1 MDNQYQKLW
10 ILFRERIARAS
21 NQEDDYASKKDVL
34 RDLLADMAILEAE
47 AVLED

>member
-21 NQEDDYASKKDVL
+21 NQEDSYVAKNDVL
-34 RDLLADMAILEAE
+34 LALLADMAILEAE
-47 AVLED
+47 VVLED